1 MLGLSTGGKWQV
13 IHSVD
18 FLREF
23 WKFKLNWKSRTKF
36 TNLTSKD
43 ACYSDFIGSNFQ
55 SLLGGISKAGPHLQ
69 SRARYS
75 CTTSLSSISIRCK
88 LSCQTNYSNGFNVCH
103 LFWDSKFYNS
113 LIHVLTPVDNSTL
126 STAQSRNWTR
136 LNDLLE
142 PGNPDH
148 PSCCNS
154 DINVMNKFITYDLE
168 MLKIHLQSYKPWV
181 LIFKTDIC
189 YDCEQFIEEGAVIPS
204 LYKQLLSIAYFWILF
219 TFVKWSIRL
228 IELAKTWH
236 YRLIV

>member
-148 PSCCNS
+148 PSCCDS
-154 DINVMNKFITYDLE
+154 DFNVMNKFITYDLT
-168 MLKIHLQSYKPWV
+168 KLQAVSFNFQDRYLLWLWTV
-181 LIFKTDIC
+181 YRGRSCNTIAVQTIIIDCIFLDT
-189 YDCEQFIEEGAVIPS
+189 F
-204 LYKQLLSIAYFWILF
+204 YFCQM
-219 TFVKWSIRL
+219 
-228 IELAKTWH
+228 EH
-236 YRLIV
+236 